1 MAVITFMFSGVESSL
16 LLGSERS
23 EKAGDGHFHST

>member
-1 MAVITFMFSGVESSL
+1 MAVTTFMFSGMEKSL

-23 EKAGDGHFHST
+23 EKAGDGNFHST